1 MFGFRG
7 VYIVKF
13 RLLLLGRAMKLLKN
27 IVLASV
33 ISCCCGNLYAG
44 PASAR
49 LSALA
54 DSLIKEYQAKT
65 AASNTTL
72 AAFPFSCDEKLTK
85 QRVGFAVAE
94 LMSHRFVAEPGFTVV
109 ERGEINRLLAEQK
122 LQASGATDSATAV
135 RLGRVLGAGA
145 LLLGNIN
152 KVDGVYQVN
161 ARIVNAETGEVL
173 SSGYT
178 ELSADAFADDAGVYL
193 NLVPEREAIGIYLLY
208 NYRHNSNSLPV
219 RSVTPNTYTIT
230 NYPKGFDLA
239 LPGGGIRYSPFNKF
253 MVDLSLMGNG
263 ARSKAGHTTYTW
275 GGSTYSDNYNVAVM
289 AYRAL
294 LYYANPLSRRFG
306 YYLGAGATLYSIHG
320 GASVDYLTP
329 TFSARFEFR
338 PQSRIGV
345 SLGLGYDLTSKSAD
359 SLLDAINEYTRTDR
373 ARLSKLYVE
382 PSVSVYF

>member
-1 MFGFRG
+1 
-7 VYIVKF
+7 
-13 RLLLLGRAMKLLKN
+13 MKLLKN

-33 ISCCCGNLYAG
+33 ISCFCGNLYAG
-44 PASAR
+44 PASAK
-49 LSALA
+49 LSTLA
-54 DSLIKEYQAKT
+54 DSLIKDYQAKT
-65 AASNTTL
+65 AASKTTL
-72 AAFPFSCDEKLTK
+72 AAFPFSCDEKLSK
-85 QRVGFAVAE
+85 QRVGFAVSE

-173 SSGYT
+173 SSGYM

-230 NYPKGFDLA
+230 NYPEGFDLA

-263 ARSKAGHTTYTW
+263 PRPKAGHATYTS

-294 LYYANPLSRRFG
+294 LYYANPVSRRFG
-306 YYLGAGATLYSIHG
+306 YYLGAGATMYSIHG
-320 GASVDYLTP
+320 GANVDYLTP
-329 TFSARFEFR
+329 TFSARLEFR

-345 SLGLGYDLTSKSAD
+345 SLGLGYDMTSKSAD
-359 SLLDAINEYTRTDR
+359 SLLDGYSESSRTNR
-373 ARLSKLYVE
+373 ARLSTLYVE